1 MKGNNLIYVGSLIPR
16 KGILSLIFA
25 IMIWNTFNRPKK
37 KLIVCGT
44 GILNPLVSFI
54 GLCSRNISFKGF
66 QSKRNVAQYLKQ
78 SDLLV
83 LLSKREAFGLVY
95 IEALMQGVPVA
106 MLRGESFSKLVD
118 QKKLGLVVR
127 DRSYRSIKQ
136 LFLTD
141 MPLIDQKKLIEISN
155 VFGPDAVLKTYED
168 LL

>member
-16 KGILSLIFA
+16 KGILSLIGA
-25 IMIWNTFNRPKK
+25 IVIWNTFNLPKK

-44 GILNPLVSFI
+44 GILHPLVSFI
-54 GLCSRNISFKGF
+54 GRCSRNISFKGY

-106 MLRGESFSKLVD
+106 MLRDESFSKLVE
-118 QKKLGLVVR
+118 QKKVGLVVR
-127 DRSYRSIKQ
+127 DRSYRSIKK

-141 MPLIDQKKLIEISN
+141 MPLIDQKKLIEISK
-155 VFGPDAVLKTYED
+155 VFSRGAILQTYKD